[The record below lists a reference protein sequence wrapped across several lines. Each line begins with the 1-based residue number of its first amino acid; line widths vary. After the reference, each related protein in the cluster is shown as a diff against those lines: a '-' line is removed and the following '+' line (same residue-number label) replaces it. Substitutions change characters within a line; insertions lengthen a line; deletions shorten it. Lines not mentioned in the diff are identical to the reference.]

1 MPFSFPAPSA
11 PSRYR
16 TDSVL
21 AAAPA
26 VHVRRGPTL
35 RAHDLLRTFGSG
47 ETRTVALQNINLDL
61 ERGDLNI
68 LMGPSGSG
76 KSTLLAVIS
85 ALLRPDS
92 GRVVALDEDLW
103 AMSDRDLERFRLK
116 HCSYI
121 FQGYN
126 LFPALSARQ
135 QLEVVLQWGEGIS
148 QRDARIR
155 SDRVLGQLGLTKRSH
170 LRPIEMSGGEKQRV
184 AIARALVKEPSFL
197 FADEPT
203 SALDWENGQAV
214 IELLRECG
222 RERGATVLVVT
233 HDHRLV
239 PFADKVIEMADGE
252 LQSTGDHVFDPSKD
266 TGCFSMDGTLATDR
280 EPAEE
285 PVPES
290 ATNLW
295 APVYV
300 M

>member
-16 TDSVL
+16 TDSVP
-21 AAAPA
+21 ASAPA

-148 QRDARIR
+148 QRDARVR
-155 SDRVLGQLGLTKRSH
+155 SDRVLGQLGLTKRAH